1 MDGFNKM
8 DQIVV
13 IGATNHEDN
22 LDPAAVRPGWFDK
35 KIHIP
40 KPDLNGRKDLF
51 NLFLAKIKYEDGIEI
66 DKLAKMTPGFTG
78 ADVANLVNTAIS

>member
-1 MDGFNKM
+1 MDGFNKT

-22 LDPAAVRPGWFDK
+22 LDSAAVRPGWFDI

-40 KPDLNGRKDLF
+40 KPDLNGRKEMF
-51 NLFLAKIKYEDGIEI
+51 EMFMSKIKYDKDIQVE
-66 DKLAKMTPGFTG
+66 KLAWMTPGFTG
-78 ADVANLVNTAIS
+78 ADV